1 MFFSPTELGDC
12 STSRNHKECD
22 SAVTQLMLR
31 KTEVISGVVPLTN
44 RAEPVCTAI
53 PHLKAVSF
61 LNRDQL
67 GTLVK
72 WTRPLLLLGKALCLL
87 VALGL

>member
-1 MFFSPTELGDC
+1 M
-12 STSRNHKECD
+12 
-22 SAVTQLMLR
+22 TQLMLR
-31 KTEVISGVVPLTN
+31 KTEVISGVVLLSN
-44 RAEPVCTAI
+44 RAEPMCTVI
-53 PHLKAVSF
+53 PQLKAASF